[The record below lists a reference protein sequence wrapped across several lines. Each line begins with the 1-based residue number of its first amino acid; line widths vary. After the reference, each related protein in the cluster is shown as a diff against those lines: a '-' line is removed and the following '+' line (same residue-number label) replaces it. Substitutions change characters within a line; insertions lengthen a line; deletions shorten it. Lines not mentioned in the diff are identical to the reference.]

1 MQHLLAALEYH
12 FEHILRRTA
21 LFVGRHLSI
30 DMIVNPEAGTLSS
43 EKRAVAT
50 VEHLNRLARGIA
62 GRIRGDDE
70 FSLCFHLTHYVGHA
84 HEIATR
90 LCARTVPDVHLIVS
104 AGGDGTH
111 GEVLSACDGPTWRAA
126 AAKDLYFVR
135 LPFGT
140 GNDGADAPDLPAAVR
155 LLLGSAEP
163 RRTGQV
169 VATPR
174 EMPAFR
180 AFNIASVGLDAYVSY
195 LTNRLK
201 GRFGGDLYKLIADV
215 MTLLYERVVGAGP
228 MRIDIVDEQG
238 QTDRLERVFL
248 LVALGVS
255 GYRRYGGGK
264 LVLPAYE
271 NFCAIEPI
279 GLLGKLRLKA
289 LFYRGEHV
297 HEPNVVMRSVRKIV
311 IHYGRA
317 IPMQVDGETVWLG
330 KENFPLEMQVGPPEV
345 PVLVFAQSKV

>member
-1 MQHLLAALEYH
+1 MLHLLSALEYQ

-21 LFVGRHLSI
+21 LFAGRHVSV
-30 DMIVNPEAGTLSS
+30 DMIVNPQAGTLSS

-50 VEHLNRLARGIA
+50 VEHLNRLASGIVGPLRGE
-62 GRIRGDDE
+62 DE
-70 FSLCFHLTHYVGHA
+70 LSVSFHLTHYVGHA
-84 HEIATR
+84 HEIAR
-90 LCARTVPDVHLIVS
+90 ALCAMPVPDVHLIVS

-111 GEVLSACDGPTWRAA
+111 GEVLSACDDAVLRSGE
-126 AAKDLYFVR
+126 AKKLYFVR

-140 GNDGADAPDLPAAVR
+140 GNDGADAPDLPSAVR

-169 VATPR
+169 VVTPR
-174 EMPAFR
+174 EMTAFR
-180 AFNIASVGLDAYVSY
+180 AFNIASVGLDAYVGY

-215 MTLLYERVVGAGP
+215 MTLLYERVVGAGR
-228 MRIDIVDEQG
+228 MRVDLVDEQG

-271 NFCAIEPI
+271 NLCAIEPL
-279 GLLGKLRLKA
+279 GVLGKIRLKG

-297 HEPNVVMRSVRKIV
+297 HEPNVTMRSVRRIV
-311 IHYGRA
+311 IHYGQR
-317 IPMQVDGETVWLG
+317 IPLQMDGETVWLG

-345 PVLVFAQSKV
+345 PILAFAQPNV